1 MKLAKLF
8 YGNTFLLYV
17 VIPNLLWFK
26 HYDRNQGRPR
36 WPKRLLMA
44 SAWVL
49 MEECNSVWMHTY
61 SSNVCSI
68 RLIPFQKFHH
78 KSLPYWVWCLV
89 ELLQTDGAED
99 SGRFDIHPHCLEYV
113 HIVYTSVKEL
123 SNSEGFKLIPLL
135 RRNGDVIIVLDPMV
149 SSSCRS
155 AAQRC
160 GPVLWGY
167 EGRRPWWVKRPVVTL
182 RVWRSASAGWTR
194 LEHVLHLLEHLLHPA
209 TILTKI
215 THKQK
220 DLAP

>member
-49 MEECNSVWMHTY
+49 MECNSVWMHAY

-78 KSLPYWVWCLV
+78 KSLPYWVWCLL

-123 SNSEGFKLIPLL
+123 SNSWRDLNLSHSSCIEMEMSSLSLIPWSLARAGVRLNGVVPCCEGMKDEDRDESSDLL
-135 RRNGDVIIVLDPMV
+135 SLWECGGVPRLDEP
-149 SSSCRS
+149 
-155 AAQRC
+155 
-160 GPVLWGY
+160 G
-167 EGRRPWWVKRPVVTL
+167 
-182 RVWRSASAGWTR
+182 
-194 LEHVLHLLEHLLHPA
+194 
-209 TILTKI
+209 
-215 THKQK
+215 
-220 DLAP
+220 